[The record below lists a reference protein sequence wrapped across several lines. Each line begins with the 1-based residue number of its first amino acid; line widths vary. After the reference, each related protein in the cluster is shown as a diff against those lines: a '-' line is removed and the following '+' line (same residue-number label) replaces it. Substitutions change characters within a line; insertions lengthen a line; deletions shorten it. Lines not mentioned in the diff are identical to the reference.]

1 MQDELGSG
9 IDGKRL
15 RHVQLGSRARD
26 GVRKHLLE
34 RGAELA
40 ARARDQDALSRSE
53 RIGLSVLHRCL
64 TRGSSHGIP
73 FSSGSA
79 GSYSRVTW

>member
-1 MQDELGSG
+1 MQDELGG
-9 IDGKRL
+9 RVDGDRL
-15 RHVQLGSRARD
+15 RHVELGAGARD
-26 GVRKHLLE
+26 GVREHLPQ
-34 RGAELA
+34 RGAQLA
-40 ARARDQDALSRSE
+40 AGARDQDALSRSE

-73 FSSGSA
+73 YSSGSA

>member
-1 MQDELGSG
+1 MQHQRWVVAQRE
-9 IDGKRL
+9 RL
-15 RHVQLGSRARD
+15 RDVELVPRP
-26 GVRKHLLE
+26 GVRIRERLAE

-40 ARARDQDALSRSE
+40 AGPRYEDASRSE

-64 TRGSSHGIP
+64 TRGSSQGIP
-73 FSSGSA
+73 CSSGSV